1 MKRFRKSAIALV
13 LALLMALQGTEPI
26 FVQAKEAI
34 EDVQKNADFSRPEAL
49 TEEEAGITDSTSG
62 EQDKSQQSDAD
73 VQNETTPSE
82 DTETQEEQTT
92 PAEETEENPQEKEV
106 ELKEPQDYYPI
117 PEEPEG
123 ELIDYDAIS
132 KTYKTG
138 DKQYTTVYGGYVG
151 TYKNE
156 DGDTELVDNTLVKPE
171 EADTPASEEAQEA
184 SSVVATE
191 EKEEKTEVYQN
202 KANDYAILLPE
213 QMSEENGVTIE
224 NGKTRI
230 GIIPVDGDYTH
241 SVIKDNA
248 ILYNEVYEGADVQY
262 TVLDSSIKEDIV
274 LQQPTD
280 REVYEYELQIPGYQ
294 AEVKDNQVYIYPEGK
309 TIKDAKYL
317 LETPS
322 MEDAAGEISFL
333 ITLELREE
341 DGKTILTVK
350 PDRDWLSAE
359 ERQYPVRIDPTP
371 VEIQKSSF
379 NMIGVEEGSPTSQIG
394 DNNYPYVGFDD
405 GIKSGNL
412 AGFGTAHQNCRTYI
426 KVNSNFSQIPKD
438 SKIDSATFAVS
449 QKTAYSGGASQFG
462 LYRVDQSWNTSI
474 TWKTKPVNLTF
485 QDVQNAS
492 TSRNSYIN
500 YDVKDLVNDWVQ
512 GTHANNGFALVAIA
526 EANNLGASM
535 QCEVLNN
542 RASVYGPKLSIQ
554 WSPAEDPYL
563 RDMSLDET
571 TILLRPMTEK
581 NTNGKLKFDAVF
593 ADGIA
598 KSKSTVEYYLLPD
611 EENEEHHETDAKP
624 LYSYPDSTEYNKQFP
639 EANKYYSKDSNWQ
652 SALYSGLTKDKL
664 YKIKA
669 KASKEIDGKLETG
682 KEVTSDSFVIYEVK
696 QFDTFPKIA
705 KYYGVPLKNIMK
717 DNQVMDALVVANNT
731 IFIRNPQ
738 TNVPYS
744 PAPLTDQDK
753 MRIDGALMGRGLHCE
768 FGFEPVNLNTGNFYM
783 DQSDATMNELNGEFS
798 ITRSY
803 NSKGTDQHSMF
814 GRGWS
819 FNYDQSLSQME
830 DGSLLY
836 MRGDGSYLIFDKNE
850 DGSYTAPDGYVYD
863 LKAVSYKDTDHD
875 YIGWELTDADQS
887 VWSFDK
893 YGILRYVT
901 DVNGF
906 KTVLDYDDD
915 YNLSKITTPSG
926 KTFGVK
932 QDKFGH
938 IKELSLPDGGKVS
951 YKYDEQGNLI
961 SVTDPNGTTKE
972 YKYDDDS
979 RMTSWKD
986 ENGNTVVKNTYDKE
1000 GRVVEQTDAEKGTAT
1015 FKYGKSSTTTTD
1027 NEGNKTVYHY
1037 DDQYRTTSIEYPD
1050 GTTCEKT
1057 YNAENQLASETTAAG
1072 TKTYTYDTFGNVATE
1087 TREDGKTASYT
1098 YNEQNKLTSA
1108 TGYNGATVTYSYDG
1122 NGNMVTSTK
1131 PDGTAITYT
1140 YDDKHRMVSQTDGR
1154 GVTTTYSYDGPN
1166 MTGYVD
1172 GNGAAWGFTYDA
1184 MNRAV
1189 TMTDPLG
1196 NVTSN
1201 SYDANGNLTSKT
1213 AADGGVTAYTLDGV
1227 GNITASTDAL
1237 GNTTTYTYDKMYNM
1251 TSGTDPKGNQI
1262 SYVYDKN
1269 YQQVKATD
1277 AKGNTITYKYDS
1289 MGRVIEESNKD
1300 FGTKLY
1306 EYDKAGN
1313 LKKYTDGNGNAT
1325 VSKFDSLGQV
1335 LQSKD
1340 AVGNITKYE
1349 YDALGNETKITY
1361 GDGSS
1366 HSKEYDNCG
1375 RLAKETDELG
1385 AVTTYTYDAADN
1397 LVSKSDDSGRTWTYT
1412 YDNTGNRLSETN
1424 PEGGTTTYTYDKAG
1438 NLVSSTDEE
1447 GRTDTYAYDKAGNLT
1462 TSKDALGYTVS
1473 MKYDLNGNLVSS
1485 TDENGNTS
1493 TMTYDGN
1500 GNMTSVSDAK
1510 GNITAMKYD
1519 STDNLEQTVDALKGK
1534 TTYEYDSQGN
1544 STKMTDALG
1553 NAYSYVY
1560 DKEGNNTSI
1569 ILPTGDKV
1577 LMEYDAI
1584 GQLVKCTDAQG
1595 LVITY
1600 QYDGAGNL
1608 IHSSDNGGNS
1618 MDYTYDGAGNVLTQ
1632 TDELGRTATYKY
1644 DQYGRLLKL
1653 TEADGSITSYEYD
1666 VMDRIT
1672 AVTDAEGHKTTFT
1685 YDKVGNQ
1692 LSMTEE
1698 EEATYKYAYDKKD
1711 RVISQ
1716 TNPLGASSTFKYDG
1730 NDNVTES
1737 VDENGTVTK
1746 YAYDKND
1753 NLVSQT
1759 DGNGNTTTYQ
1769 YDELDRKIGETS
1781 PLKETN
1787 EYRYDAIGNLTK
1799 SKDPMGLITE
1809 YKYDSLSNMTE
1820 QISPK
1825 GAVTKYD
1832 YDKHGNVISVTDAK
1846 GNETQ
1851 YSVDLNDNVTKM
1863 TQANGGEYTYSYDKA
1878 GRLKSM
1884 TSPLGYTKNFSYDKV
1899 DNVVKESDSLKSTT
1913 TYTYDKLHNMKSS
1926 TNALDGTTSFS
1937 YDKYGNLVKE
1947 TDPLGR
1953 SNTYSYDLAGQMT
1966 SAADPLGKITAYTYD
1981 PAGNITEIT
1990 KPGGRKTSY
1999 GYDKNYNVT
2008 SVTDPMGYVAKTVY
2022 DKDNRVTEETD
2033 ALGQKES
2040 YTYDKDSRVTSIT
2053 DKRGFTTGFDYD
2065 AHGNIQV
2072 VTDKTGL
2079 KSHLEYDKNDN
2090 LTKVTDAL
2098 GGVTTYGYDNMDN
2111 LVTFTN
2117 AANKTT
2123 NYTYDLEGNLTSI
2136 KDPAGRTE
2144 KFDYDEKGRLT
2155 GHTQASGK
2163 KTTYDYDKLNDLL
2176 EKSYQDA
2183 KGERSEKDV
2192 TYAYNSAGERVSMK
2206 DQTGKSSYEYDA
2218 LGRITKVTSGS
2229 KKDVSYVYDDADN
2242 LQAIVYLDGTK
2253 ISYEYDLNDNLVK
2266 LTDRNRKVTTYKHDA
2281 LNRVTEVT
2289 RSNGTKTEVSYDA
2302 EDHITKIVNTC
2313 GSCGKVISTYE
2324 YKYNDQ
2330 GYVVGETATELEAG
2344 TRKTPSW
2351 EDWYNWGD
2359 TQKETDK
2366 ADCEHQEKEIQT
2378 TRTYEYDDNWELTR
2392 CTEKA
2397 EGGKKTVHNYTYDK
2411 IGNRTSYEK
2420 IEDGVSKAKYNYKY
2434 NDSNQLIKRTNAKI
2448 WGDPGTTYS
2457 YDKDGNLIQECDK
2470 TNSADPVTY
2479 EYTAENRLAVVK
2491 QGGTVLMAAMYDGD
2505 NNRVFELDNTYKW
2518 EDCYGDEVLIPANQR
2533 TEDGNSPKEQL
2544 ASLVKGGSNA
2554 KGYTLTEYINDINR
2568 ENTEVLAEYGADE
2581 KVRQAYTYGESGIG
2595 ERVSVDKSEESSYY
2609 LYDGR
2614 NSVTGILTET
2624 ANLTNSYQ
2632 YDSYGNLTSGTAD
2645 GVNYYGYNGESTNV
2659 KTGLQYL
2666 RARYYNA
2673 ENGTFTTE
2681 DSDLGTTE
2689 NPLTRNRYDYTTNNP
2704 LNYSDPTGHSLWSRI
2719 KSTAKKA
2726 AKAVKSVGKKIVNTA
2741 KKVVKTVVNTAKKA
2755 AKTIVN
2761 TVKGVA
2767 KTAKNAAKHAKQTYQ
2782 SVKNR
2787 VTSSS
2792 TYQKIT
2798 SRGSQFI
2805 RSVSNGVQ
2813 KIGKTYTSFKSY
2825 VSERTAEIRSEVVRH
2840 MCTTT
2845 NRITD
2850 KLGKVDWNA
2859 VKKVAI
2865 GITAVT
2871 VSGLVVAATGGLAA
2885 GAVLA
2890 ALPAMGGLGTAMVSG
2905 AVIGAIGGASYSA
2918 VNSGLSGNSL
2928 KQVAKDT
2935 LVGGIAG
2942 AVTGGVMGGLSYGA
2956 GKLLNVVRSAGST
2969 HNDGIDKSFK
2979 KLVAEVTE
2987 TKLPEGTWE
2996 KPPLERGDIIDKAMG
3011 NNLGH
3016 NFPTIDKV
3024 ENGVVTSVKSR
3035 DLGAKT
3041 YQNGN
3046 KLEKVIV
3053 KDINKV
3059 SGFIGE
3065 TFNGKF
3071 VNAEEIVGR
3080 QLQVVV
3086 PNVTLSEAQI
3096 NAVNNATKHGI
3107 DKGVKLIITVGK

>member
-1 MKRFRKSAIALV
+1 M
-13 LALLMALQGTEPI
+13 
-26 FVQAKEAI
+26 
-34 EDVQKNADFSRPEAL
+34 
-49 TEEEAGITDSTSG
+49 
-62 EQDKSQQSDAD
+62 
-73 VQNETTPSE
+73 
-82 DTETQEEQTT
+82 
-92 PAEETEENPQEKEV
+92 
-106 ELKEPQDYYPI
+106 
-117 PEEPEG
+117 
-123 ELIDYDAIS
+123 
-132 KTYKTG
+132 
-138 DKQYTTVYGGYVG
+138 
-151 TYKNE
+151 
-156 DGDTELVDNTLVKPE
+156 
-171 EADTPASEEAQEA
+171 
-184 SSVVATE
+184 
-191 EKEEKTEVYQN
+191 
-202 KANDYAILLPE
+202 
-213 QMSEENGVTIE
+213 
-224 NGKTRI
+224 
-230 GIIPVDGDYTH
+230 
-241 SVIKDNA
+241 
-248 ILYNEVYEGADVQY
+248 
-262 TVLDSSIKEDIV
+262 
-274 LQQPTD
+274 
-280 REVYEYELQIPGYQ
+280 
-294 AEVKDNQVYIYPEGK
+294 
-309 TIKDAKYL
+309 
-317 LETPS
+317 
-322 MEDAAGEISFL
+322 
-333 ITLELREE
+333 
-341 DGKTILTVK
+341 
-350 PDRDWLSAE
+350 
-359 ERQYPVRIDPTP
+359 
-371 VEIQKSSF
+371 
-379 NMIGVEEGSPTSQIG
+379 
-394 DNNYPYVGFDD
+394 
-405 GIKSGNL
+405 
-412 AGFGTAHQNCRTYI
+412 
-426 KVNSNFSQIPKD
+426 
-438 SKIDSATFAVS
+438 
-449 QKTAYSGGASQFG
+449 
-462 LYRVDQSWNTSI
+462 
-474 TWKTKPVNLTF
+474 
-485 QDVQNAS
+485 
-492 TSRNSYIN
+492 
-500 YDVKDLVNDWVQ
+500 
-512 GTHANNGFALVAIA
+512 
-526 EANNLGASM
+526 
-535 QCEVLNN
+535 
-542 RASVYGPKLSIQ
+542 
-554 WSPAEDPYL
+554 
-563 RDMSLDET
+563 
-571 TILLRPMTEK
+571 
-581 NTNGKLKFDAVF
+581 
-593 ADGIA
+593 
-598 KSKSTVEYYLLPD
+598 
-611 EENEEHHETDAKP
+611 
-624 LYSYPDSTEYNKQFP
+624 
-639 EANKYYSKDSNWQ
+639 
-652 SALYSGLTKDKL
+652 
-664 YKIKA
+664 
-669 KASKEIDGKLETG
+669 
-682 KEVTSDSFVIYEVK
+682 
-696 QFDTFPKIA
+696 
-705 KYYGVPLKNIMK
+705 
-717 DNQVMDALVVANNT
+717 
-731 IFIRNPQ
+731 
-738 TNVPYS
+738 
-744 PAPLTDQDK
+744 
-753 MRIDGALMGRGLHCE
+753 
-768 FGFEPVNLNTGNFYM
+768 
-783 DQSDATMNELNGEFS
+783 
-798 ITRSY
+798 
-803 NSKGTDQHSMF
+803 
-814 GRGWS
+814 
-819 FNYDQSLSQME
+819 
-830 DGSLLY
+830 
-836 MRGDGSYLIFDKNE
+836 
-850 DGSYTAPDGYVYD
+850 
-863 LKAVSYKDTDHD
+863 
-875 YIGWELTDADQS
+875 
-887 VWSFDK
+887 
-893 YGILRYVT
+893 
-901 DVNGF
+901 
-906 KTVLDYDDD
+906 
-915 YNLSKITTPSG
+915 
-926 KTFGVK
+926 
-932 QDKFGH
+932 
-938 IKELSLPDGGKVS
+938 
-951 YKYDEQGNLI
+951 
-961 SVTDPNGTTKE
+961 
-972 YKYDDDS
+972 
-979 RMTSWKD
+979 
-986 ENGNTVVKNTYDKE
+986 
-1000 GRVVEQTDAEKGTAT
+1000 
-1015 FKYGKSSTTTTD
+1015 
-1027 NEGNKTVYHY
+1027 
-1037 DDQYRTTSIEYPD
+1037 
-1050 GTTCEKT
+1050 
-1057 YNAENQLASETTAAG
+1057 
-1072 TKTYTYDTFGNVATE
+1072 
-1087 TREDGKTASYT
+1087 
-1098 YNEQNKLTSA
+1098 
-1108 TGYNGATVTYSYDG
+1108 
-1122 NGNMVTSTK
+1122 
-1131 PDGTAITYT
+1131 
-1140 YDDKHRMVSQTDGR
+1140 
-1154 GVTTTYSYDGPN
+1154 
-1166 MTGYVD
+1166 
-1172 GNGAAWGFTYDA
+1172 
-1184 MNRAV
+1184 
-1189 TMTDPLG
+1189 
-1196 NVTSN
+1196 
-1201 SYDANGNLTSKT
+1201 
-1213 AADGGVTAYTLDGV
+1213 
-1227 GNITASTDAL
+1227 
-1237 GNTTTYTYDKMYNM
+1237 
-1251 TSGTDPKGNQI
+1251 
-1262 SYVYDKN
+1262 
-1269 YQQVKATD
+1269 
-1277 AKGNTITYKYDS
+1277 
-1289 MGRVIEESNKD
+1289 
-1300 FGTKLY
+1300 
-1306 EYDKAGN
+1306 
-1313 LKKYTDGNGNAT
+1313 
-1325 VSKFDSLGQV
+1325 
-1335 LQSKD
+1335 
-1340 AVGNITKYE
+1340 
-1349 YDALGNETKITY
+1349 
-1361 GDGSS
+1361 
-1366 HSKEYDNCG
+1366 
-1375 RLAKETDELG
+1375 
-1385 AVTTYTYDAADN
+1385 
-1397 LVSKSDDSGRTWTYT
+1397 
-1412 YDNTGNRLSETN
+1412 
-1424 PEGGTTTYTYDKAG
+1424 
-1438 NLVSSTDEE
+1438 
-1447 GRTDTYAYDKAGNLT
+1447 
-1462 TSKDALGYTVS
+1462 
-1473 MKYDLNGNLVSS
+1473 
-1485 TDENGNTS
+1485 
-1493 TMTYDGN
+1493 
-1500 GNMTSVSDAK
+1500 
-1510 GNITAMKYD
+1510 
-1519 STDNLEQTVDALKGK
+1519 
-1534 TTYEYDSQGN
+1534 
-1544 STKMTDALG
+1544 
-1553 NAYSYVY
+1553 
-1560 DKEGNNTSI
+1560 
-1569 ILPTGDKV
+1569 
-1577 LMEYDAI
+1577 
-1584 GQLVKCTDAQG
+1584 
-1595 LVITY
+1595 
-1600 QYDGAGNL
+1600 
-1608 IHSSDNGGNS
+1608 
-1618 MDYTYDGAGNVLTQ
+1618 
-1632 TDELGRTATYKY
+1632 
-1644 DQYGRLLKL
+1644 
-1653 TEADGSITSYEYD
+1653 
-1666 VMDRIT
+1666 
-1672 AVTDAEGHKTTFT
+1672 
-1685 YDKVGNQ
+1685 
-1692 LSMTEE
+1692 
-1698 EEATYKYAYDKKD
+1698 
-1711 RVISQ
+1711 
-1716 TNPLGASSTFKYDG
+1716 
-1730 NDNVTES
+1730 
-1737 VDENGTVTK
+1737 
-1746 YAYDKND
+1746 
-1753 NLVSQT
+1753 
-1759 DGNGNTTTYQ
+1759 
-1769 YDELDRKIGETS
+1769 
-1781 PLKETN
+1781 
-1787 EYRYDAIGNLTK
+1787 
-1799 SKDPMGLITE
+1799 
-1809 YKYDSLSNMTE
+1809 
-1820 QISPK
+1820 
-1825 GAVTKYD
+1825 
-1832 YDKHGNVISVTDAK
+1832 
-1846 GNETQ
+1846 
-1851 YSVDLNDNVTKM
+1851 
-1863 TQANGGEYTYSYDKA
+1863 
-1878 GRLKSM
+1878 
-1884 TSPLGYTKNFSYDKV
+1884 
-1899 DNVVKESDSLKSTT
+1899 
-1913 TYTYDKLHNMKSS
+1913 
-1926 TNALDGTTSFS
+1926 
-1937 YDKYGNLVKE
+1937 KE

-2183 KGERSEKDV
+2183 KGETSEKDV

-2242 LQAIVYLDGTK
+2242 LQAIVYPDGTK

>member
-1 MKRFRKSAIALV
+1 
-13 LALLMALQGTEPI
+13 
-26 FVQAKEAI
+26 
-34 EDVQKNADFSRPEAL
+34 
-49 TEEEAGITDSTSG
+49 
-62 EQDKSQQSDAD
+62 
-73 VQNETTPSE
+73 
-82 DTETQEEQTT
+82 
-92 PAEETEENPQEKEV
+92 
-106 ELKEPQDYYPI
+106 
-117 PEEPEG
+117 
-123 ELIDYDAIS
+123 
-132 KTYKTG
+132 
-138 DKQYTTVYGGYVG
+138 
-151 TYKNE
+151 
-156 DGDTELVDNTLVKPE
+156 
-171 EADTPASEEAQEA
+171 
-184 SSVVATE
+184 
-191 EKEEKTEVYQN
+191 
-202 KANDYAILLPE
+202 
-213 QMSEENGVTIE
+213 
-224 NGKTRI
+224 
-230 GIIPVDGDYTH
+230 
-241 SVIKDNA
+241 
-248 ILYNEVYEGADVQY
+248 
-262 TVLDSSIKEDIV
+262 
-274 LQQPTD
+274 
-280 REVYEYELQIPGYQ
+280 
-294 AEVKDNQVYIYPEGK
+294 
-309 TIKDAKYL
+309 
-317 LETPS
+317 
-322 MEDAAGEISFL
+322 
-333 ITLELREE
+333 
-341 DGKTILTVK
+341 
-350 PDRDWLSAE
+350 
-359 ERQYPVRIDPTP
+359 
-371 VEIQKSSF
+371 
-379 NMIGVEEGSPTSQIG
+379 
-394 DNNYPYVGFDD
+394 
-405 GIKSGNL
+405 
-412 AGFGTAHQNCRTYI
+412 
-426 KVNSNFSQIPKD
+426 
-438 SKIDSATFAVS
+438 
-449 QKTAYSGGASQFG
+449 
-462 LYRVDQSWNTSI
+462 
-474 TWKTKPVNLTF
+474 
-485 QDVQNAS
+485 
-492 TSRNSYIN
+492 
-500 YDVKDLVNDWVQ
+500 
-512 GTHANNGFALVAIA
+512 
-526 EANNLGASM
+526 
-535 QCEVLNN
+535 
-542 RASVYGPKLSIQ
+542 
-554 WSPAEDPYL
+554 
-563 RDMSLDET
+563 
-571 TILLRPMTEK
+571 
-581 NTNGKLKFDAVF
+581 
-593 ADGIA
+593 
-598 KSKSTVEYYLLPD
+598 
-611 EENEEHHETDAKP
+611 
-624 LYSYPDSTEYNKQFP
+624 
-639 EANKYYSKDSNWQ
+639 
-652 SALYSGLTKDKL
+652 
-664 YKIKA
+664 
-669 KASKEIDGKLETG
+669 
-682 KEVTSDSFVIYEVK
+682 
-696 QFDTFPKIA
+696 
-705 KYYGVPLKNIMK
+705 
-717 DNQVMDALVVANNT
+717 
-731 IFIRNPQ
+731 
-738 TNVPYS
+738 
-744 PAPLTDQDK
+744 
-753 MRIDGALMGRGLHCE
+753 
-768 FGFEPVNLNTGNFYM
+768 
-783 DQSDATMNELNGEFS
+783 
-798 ITRSY
+798 
-803 NSKGTDQHSMF
+803 
-814 GRGWS
+814 
-819 FNYDQSLSQME
+819 
-830 DGSLLY
+830 
-836 MRGDGSYLIFDKNE
+836 
-850 DGSYTAPDGYVYD
+850 
-863 LKAVSYKDTDHD
+863 
-875 YIGWELTDADQS
+875 
-887 VWSFDK
+887 
-893 YGILRYVT
+893 
-901 DVNGF
+901 
-906 KTVLDYDDD
+906 
-915 YNLSKITTPSG
+915 
-926 KTFGVK
+926 
-932 QDKFGH
+932 
-938 IKELSLPDGGKVS
+938 
-951 YKYDEQGNLI
+951 
-961 SVTDPNGTTKE
+961 
-972 YKYDDDS
+972 
-979 RMTSWKD
+979 
-986 ENGNTVVKNTYDKE
+986 
-1000 GRVVEQTDAEKGTAT
+1000 
-1015 FKYGKSSTTTTD
+1015 
-1027 NEGNKTVYHY
+1027 
-1037 DDQYRTTSIEYPD
+1037 
-1050 GTTCEKT
+1050 
-1057 YNAENQLASETTAAG
+1057 
-1072 TKTYTYDTFGNVATE
+1072 
-1087 TREDGKTASYT
+1087 
-1098 YNEQNKLTSA
+1098 
-1108 TGYNGATVTYSYDG
+1108 
-1122 NGNMVTSTK
+1122 
-1131 PDGTAITYT
+1131 
-1140 YDDKHRMVSQTDGR
+1140 
-1154 GVTTTYSYDGPN
+1154 
-1166 MTGYVD
+1166 
-1172 GNGAAWGFTYDA
+1172 
-1184 MNRAV
+1184 
-1189 TMTDPLG
+1189 
-1196 NVTSN
+1196 
-1201 SYDANGNLTSKT
+1201 
-1213 AADGGVTAYTLDGV
+1213 
-1227 GNITASTDAL
+1227 
-1237 GNTTTYTYDKMYNM
+1237 
-1251 TSGTDPKGNQI
+1251 
-1262 SYVYDKN
+1262 
-1269 YQQVKATD
+1269 
-1277 AKGNTITYKYDS
+1277 
-1289 MGRVIEESNKD
+1289 
-1300 FGTKLY
+1300 
-1306 EYDKAGN
+1306 
-1313 LKKYTDGNGNAT
+1313 
-1325 VSKFDSLGQV
+1325 
-1335 LQSKD
+1335 
-1340 AVGNITKYE
+1340 
-1349 YDALGNETKITY
+1349 
-1361 GDGSS
+1361 
-1366 HSKEYDNCG
+1366 
-1375 RLAKETDELG
+1375 
-1385 AVTTYTYDAADN
+1385 
-1397 LVSKSDDSGRTWTYT
+1397 
-1412 YDNTGNRLSETN
+1412 
-1424 PEGGTTTYTYDKAG
+1424 
-1438 NLVSSTDEE
+1438 
-1447 GRTDTYAYDKAGNLT
+1447 
-1462 TSKDALGYTVS
+1462 
-1473 MKYDLNGNLVSS
+1473 
-1485 TDENGNTS
+1485 
-1493 TMTYDGN
+1493 
-1500 GNMTSVSDAK
+1500 
-1510 GNITAMKYD
+1510 
-1519 STDNLEQTVDALKGK
+1519 
-1534 TTYEYDSQGN
+1534 
-1544 STKMTDALG
+1544 
-1553 NAYSYVY
+1553 
-1560 DKEGNNTSI
+1560 
-1569 ILPTGDKV
+1569 
-1577 LMEYDAI
+1577 
-1584 GQLVKCTDAQG
+1584 
-1595 LVITY
+1595 
-1600 QYDGAGNL
+1600 
-1608 IHSSDNGGNS
+1608 
-1618 MDYTYDGAGNVLTQ
+1618 
-1632 TDELGRTATYKY
+1632 
-1644 DQYGRLLKL
+1644 
-1653 TEADGSITSYEYD
+1653 
-1666 VMDRIT
+1666 
-1672 AVTDAEGHKTTFT
+1672 
-1685 YDKVGNQ
+1685 
-1692 LSMTEE
+1692 
-1698 EEATYKYAYDKKD
+1698 
-1711 RVISQ
+1711 
-1716 TNPLGASSTFKYDG
+1716 
-1730 NDNVTES
+1730 
-1737 VDENGTVTK
+1737 
-1746 YAYDKND
+1746 
-1753 NLVSQT
+1753 
-1759 DGNGNTTTYQ
+1759 
-1769 YDELDRKIGETS
+1769 
-1781 PLKETN
+1781 
-1787 EYRYDAIGNLTK
+1787 
-1799 SKDPMGLITE
+1799 
-1809 YKYDSLSNMTE
+1809 
-1820 QISPK
+1820 
-1825 GAVTKYD
+1825 
-1832 YDKHGNVISVTDAK
+1832 
-1846 GNETQ
+1846 NETQ

-2183 KGERSEKDV
+2183 KGETSEKDV

-2242 LQAIVYLDGTK
+2242 LQAIVYPDGTK

>member
-1 MKRFRKSAIALV
+1 M
-13 LALLMALQGTEPI
+13 
-26 FVQAKEAI
+26 
-34 EDVQKNADFSRPEAL
+34 
-49 TEEEAGITDSTSG
+49 
-62 EQDKSQQSDAD
+62 
-73 VQNETTPSE
+73 
-82 DTETQEEQTT
+82 
-92 PAEETEENPQEKEV
+92 
-106 ELKEPQDYYPI
+106 YH
-117 PEEPEG
+117 
-123 ELIDYDAIS
+123 
-132 KTYKTG
+132 
-138 DKQYTTVYGGYVG
+138 KQ
-151 TYKNE
+151 
-156 DGDTELVDNTLVKPE
+156 
-171 EADTPASEEAQEA
+171 
-184 SSVVATE
+184 
-191 EKEEKTEVYQN
+191 
-202 KANDYAILLPE
+202 
-213 QMSEENGVTIE
+213 
-224 NGKTRI
+224 
-230 GIIPVDGDYTH
+230 
-241 SVIKDNA
+241 
-248 ILYNEVYEGADVQY
+248 
-262 TVLDSSIKEDIV
+262 
-274 LQQPTD
+274 
-280 REVYEYELQIPGYQ
+280 
-294 AEVKDNQVYIYPEGK
+294 
-309 TIKDAKYL
+309 
-317 LETPS
+317 
-322 MEDAAGEISFL
+322 
-333 ITLELREE
+333 
-341 DGKTILTVK
+341 
-350 PDRDWLSAE
+350 
-359 ERQYPVRIDPTP
+359 
-371 VEIQKSSF
+371 
-379 NMIGVEEGSPTSQIG
+379 
-394 DNNYPYVGFDD
+394 
-405 GIKSGNL
+405 
-412 AGFGTAHQNCRTYI
+412 
-426 KVNSNFSQIPKD
+426 
-438 SKIDSATFAVS
+438 
-449 QKTAYSGGASQFG
+449 
-462 LYRVDQSWNTSI
+462 
-474 TWKTKPVNLTF
+474 
-485 QDVQNAS
+485 
-492 TSRNSYIN
+492 
-500 YDVKDLVNDWVQ
+500 
-512 GTHANNGFALVAIA
+512 
-526 EANNLGASM
+526 
-535 QCEVLNN
+535 
-542 RASVYGPKLSIQ
+542 
-554 WSPAEDPYL
+554 
-563 RDMSLDET
+563 
-571 TILLRPMTEK
+571 
-581 NTNGKLKFDAVF
+581 
-593 ADGIA
+593 
-598 KSKSTVEYYLLPD
+598 
-611 EENEEHHETDAKP
+611 
-624 LYSYPDSTEYNKQFP
+624 
-639 EANKYYSKDSNWQ
+639 
-652 SALYSGLTKDKL
+652 
-664 YKIKA
+664 
-669 KASKEIDGKLETG
+669 
-682 KEVTSDSFVIYEVK
+682 
-696 QFDTFPKIA
+696 
-705 KYYGVPLKNIMK
+705 
-717 DNQVMDALVVANNT
+717 
-731 IFIRNPQ
+731 
-738 TNVPYS
+738 
-744 PAPLTDQDK
+744 
-753 MRIDGALMGRGLHCE
+753 
-768 FGFEPVNLNTGNFYM
+768 
-783 DQSDATMNELNGEFS
+783 
-798 ITRSY
+798 
-803 NSKGTDQHSMF
+803 
-814 GRGWS
+814 
-819 FNYDQSLSQME
+819 
-830 DGSLLY
+830 
-836 MRGDGSYLIFDKNE
+836 
-850 DGSYTAPDGYVYD
+850 
-863 LKAVSYKDTDHD
+863 
-875 YIGWELTDADQS
+875 
-887 VWSFDK
+887 
-893 YGILRYVT
+893 
-901 DVNGF
+901 
-906 KTVLDYDDD
+906 
-915 YNLSKITTPSG
+915 
-926 KTFGVK
+926 
-932 QDKFGH
+932 
-938 IKELSLPDGGKVS
+938 
-951 YKYDEQGNLI
+951 
-961 SVTDPNGTTKE
+961 
-972 YKYDDDS
+972 
-979 RMTSWKD
+979 
-986 ENGNTVVKNTYDKE
+986 
-1000 GRVVEQTDAEKGTAT
+1000 
-1015 FKYGKSSTTTTD
+1015 
-1027 NEGNKTVYHY
+1027 
-1037 DDQYRTTSIEYPD
+1037 
-1050 GTTCEKT
+1050 
-1057 YNAENQLASETTAAG
+1057 
-1072 TKTYTYDTFGNVATE
+1072 
-1087 TREDGKTASYT
+1087 
-1098 YNEQNKLTSA
+1098 
-1108 TGYNGATVTYSYDG
+1108 
-1122 NGNMVTSTK
+1122 
-1131 PDGTAITYT
+1131 
-1140 YDDKHRMVSQTDGR
+1140 
-1154 GVTTTYSYDGPN
+1154 
-1166 MTGYVD
+1166 
-1172 GNGAAWGFTYDA
+1172 
-1184 MNRAV
+1184 
-1189 TMTDPLG
+1189 
-1196 NVTSN
+1196 
-1201 SYDANGNLTSKT
+1201 
-1213 AADGGVTAYTLDGV
+1213 
-1227 GNITASTDAL
+1227 
-1237 GNTTTYTYDKMYNM
+1237 
-1251 TSGTDPKGNQI
+1251 
-1262 SYVYDKN
+1262 
-1269 YQQVKATD
+1269 
-1277 AKGNTITYKYDS
+1277 
-1289 MGRVIEESNKD
+1289 
-1300 FGTKLY
+1300 
-1306 EYDKAGN
+1306 
-1313 LKKYTDGNGNAT
+1313 
-1325 VSKFDSLGQV
+1325 
-1335 LQSKD
+1335 
-1340 AVGNITKYE
+1340 
-1349 YDALGNETKITY
+1349 
-1361 GDGSS
+1361 
-1366 HSKEYDNCG
+1366 
-1375 RLAKETDELG
+1375 
-1385 AVTTYTYDAADN
+1385 
-1397 LVSKSDDSGRTWTYT
+1397 
-1412 YDNTGNRLSETN
+1412 
-1424 PEGGTTTYTYDKAG
+1424 
-1438 NLVSSTDEE
+1438 
-1447 GRTDTYAYDKAGNLT
+1447 
-1462 TSKDALGYTVS
+1462 
-1473 MKYDLNGNLVSS
+1473 
-1485 TDENGNTS
+1485 
-1493 TMTYDGN
+1493 
-1500 GNMTSVSDAK
+1500 
-1510 GNITAMKYD
+1510 
-1519 STDNLEQTVDALKGK
+1519 
-1534 TTYEYDSQGN
+1534 
-1544 STKMTDALG
+1544 
-1553 NAYSYVY
+1553 
-1560 DKEGNNTSI
+1560 
-1569 ILPTGDKV
+1569 
-1577 LMEYDAI
+1577 
-1584 GQLVKCTDAQG
+1584 
-1595 LVITY
+1595 
-1600 QYDGAGNL
+1600 
-1608 IHSSDNGGNS
+1608 
-1618 MDYTYDGAGNVLTQ
+1618 
-1632 TDELGRTATYKY
+1632 
-1644 DQYGRLLKL
+1644 
-1653 TEADGSITSYEYD
+1653 
-1666 VMDRIT
+1666 
-1672 AVTDAEGHKTTFT
+1672 
-1685 YDKVGNQ
+1685 
-1692 LSMTEE
+1692 
-1698 EEATYKYAYDKKD
+1698 
-1711 RVISQ
+1711 
-1716 TNPLGASSTFKYDG
+1716 
-1730 NDNVTES
+1730 
-1737 VDENGTVTK
+1737 
-1746 YAYDKND
+1746 
-1753 NLVSQT
+1753 
-1759 DGNGNTTTYQ
+1759 
-1769 YDELDRKIGETS
+1769 
-1781 PLKETN
+1781 
-1787 EYRYDAIGNLTK
+1787 
-1799 SKDPMGLITE
+1799 
-1809 YKYDSLSNMTE
+1809 
-1820 QISPK
+1820 
-1825 GAVTKYD
+1825 
-1832 YDKHGNVISVTDAK
+1832 
-1846 GNETQ
+1846 
-1851 YSVDLNDNVTKM
+1851 
-1863 TQANGGEYTYSYDKA
+1863 
-1878 GRLKSM
+1878 
-1884 TSPLGYTKNFSYDKV
+1884 
-1899 DNVVKESDSLKSTT
+1899 
-1913 TYTYDKLHNMKSS
+1913 
-1926 TNALDGTTSFS
+1926 LDGTTSFS

-2183 KGERSEKDV
+2183 KGETSEKDV

-2242 LQAIVYLDGTK
+2242 LQAIVYPDGTK

>member
-1 MKRFRKSAIALV
+1 M
-13 LALLMALQGTEPI
+13 
-26 FVQAKEAI
+26 
-34 EDVQKNADFSRPEAL
+34 
-49 TEEEAGITDSTSG
+49 
-62 EQDKSQQSDAD
+62 
-73 VQNETTPSE
+73 
-82 DTETQEEQTT
+82 
-92 PAEETEENPQEKEV
+92 
-106 ELKEPQDYYPI
+106 
-117 PEEPEG
+117 
-123 ELIDYDAIS
+123 
-132 KTYKTG
+132 
-138 DKQYTTVYGGYVG
+138 
-151 TYKNE
+151 
-156 DGDTELVDNTLVKPE
+156 
-171 EADTPASEEAQEA
+171 
-184 SSVVATE
+184 
-191 EKEEKTEVYQN
+191 
-202 KANDYAILLPE
+202 
-213 QMSEENGVTIE
+213 
-224 NGKTRI
+224 
-230 GIIPVDGDYTH
+230 
-241 SVIKDNA
+241 
-248 ILYNEVYEGADVQY
+248 
-262 TVLDSSIKEDIV
+262 
-274 LQQPTD
+274 
-280 REVYEYELQIPGYQ
+280 
-294 AEVKDNQVYIYPEGK
+294 
-309 TIKDAKYL
+309 
-317 LETPS
+317 
-322 MEDAAGEISFL
+322 
-333 ITLELREE
+333 
-341 DGKTILTVK
+341 
-350 PDRDWLSAE
+350 
-359 ERQYPVRIDPTP
+359 
-371 VEIQKSSF
+371 
-379 NMIGVEEGSPTSQIG
+379 
-394 DNNYPYVGFDD
+394 
-405 GIKSGNL
+405 
-412 AGFGTAHQNCRTYI
+412 
-426 KVNSNFSQIPKD
+426 
-438 SKIDSATFAVS
+438 
-449 QKTAYSGGASQFG
+449 
-462 LYRVDQSWNTSI
+462 
-474 TWKTKPVNLTF
+474 
-485 QDVQNAS
+485 
-492 TSRNSYIN
+492 
-500 YDVKDLVNDWVQ
+500 
-512 GTHANNGFALVAIA
+512 
-526 EANNLGASM
+526 
-535 QCEVLNN
+535 
-542 RASVYGPKLSIQ
+542 
-554 WSPAEDPYL
+554 
-563 RDMSLDET
+563 
-571 TILLRPMTEK
+571 
-581 NTNGKLKFDAVF
+581 
-593 ADGIA
+593 
-598 KSKSTVEYYLLPD
+598 
-611 EENEEHHETDAKP
+611 
-624 LYSYPDSTEYNKQFP
+624 
-639 EANKYYSKDSNWQ
+639 
-652 SALYSGLTKDKL
+652 
-664 YKIKA
+664 
-669 KASKEIDGKLETG
+669 
-682 KEVTSDSFVIYEVK
+682 
-696 QFDTFPKIA
+696 
-705 KYYGVPLKNIMK
+705 
-717 DNQVMDALVVANNT
+717 
-731 IFIRNPQ
+731 
-738 TNVPYS
+738 
-744 PAPLTDQDK
+744 
-753 MRIDGALMGRGLHCE
+753 
-768 FGFEPVNLNTGNFYM
+768 
-783 DQSDATMNELNGEFS
+783 
-798 ITRSY
+798 
-803 NSKGTDQHSMF
+803 
-814 GRGWS
+814 
-819 FNYDQSLSQME
+819 
-830 DGSLLY
+830 
-836 MRGDGSYLIFDKNE
+836 
-850 DGSYTAPDGYVYD
+850 
-863 LKAVSYKDTDHD
+863 
-875 YIGWELTDADQS
+875 
-887 VWSFDK
+887 
-893 YGILRYVT
+893 
-901 DVNGF
+901 
-906 KTVLDYDDD
+906 
-915 YNLSKITTPSG
+915 
-926 KTFGVK
+926 
-932 QDKFGH
+932 
-938 IKELSLPDGGKVS
+938 
-951 YKYDEQGNLI
+951 
-961 SVTDPNGTTKE
+961 
-972 YKYDDDS
+972 
-979 RMTSWKD
+979 
-986 ENGNTVVKNTYDKE
+986 
-1000 GRVVEQTDAEKGTAT
+1000 
-1015 FKYGKSSTTTTD
+1015 
-1027 NEGNKTVYHY
+1027 
-1037 DDQYRTTSIEYPD
+1037 
-1050 GTTCEKT
+1050 
-1057 YNAENQLASETTAAG
+1057 
-1072 TKTYTYDTFGNVATE
+1072 
-1087 TREDGKTASYT
+1087 
-1098 YNEQNKLTSA
+1098 
-1108 TGYNGATVTYSYDG
+1108 
-1122 NGNMVTSTK
+1122 
-1131 PDGTAITYT
+1131 
-1140 YDDKHRMVSQTDGR
+1140 
-1154 GVTTTYSYDGPN
+1154 
-1166 MTGYVD
+1166 
-1172 GNGAAWGFTYDA
+1172 
-1184 MNRAV
+1184 
-1189 TMTDPLG
+1189 
-1196 NVTSN
+1196 
-1201 SYDANGNLTSKT
+1201 
-1213 AADGGVTAYTLDGV
+1213 
-1227 GNITASTDAL
+1227 
-1237 GNTTTYTYDKMYNM
+1237 
-1251 TSGTDPKGNQI
+1251 
-1262 SYVYDKN
+1262 
-1269 YQQVKATD
+1269 
-1277 AKGNTITYKYDS
+1277 
-1289 MGRVIEESNKD
+1289 
-1300 FGTKLY
+1300 
-1306 EYDKAGN
+1306 
-1313 LKKYTDGNGNAT
+1313 
-1325 VSKFDSLGQV
+1325 
-1335 LQSKD
+1335 
-1340 AVGNITKYE
+1340 
-1349 YDALGNETKITY
+1349 
-1361 GDGSS
+1361 
-1366 HSKEYDNCG
+1366 
-1375 RLAKETDELG
+1375 
-1385 AVTTYTYDAADN
+1385 
-1397 LVSKSDDSGRTWTYT
+1397 
-1412 YDNTGNRLSETN
+1412 
-1424 PEGGTTTYTYDKAG
+1424 
-1438 NLVSSTDEE
+1438 
-1447 GRTDTYAYDKAGNLT
+1447 
-1462 TSKDALGYTVS
+1462 
-1473 MKYDLNGNLVSS
+1473 
-1485 TDENGNTS
+1485 
-1493 TMTYDGN
+1493 
-1500 GNMTSVSDAK
+1500 
-1510 GNITAMKYD
+1510 
-1519 STDNLEQTVDALKGK
+1519 
-1534 TTYEYDSQGN
+1534 
-1544 STKMTDALG
+1544 
-1553 NAYSYVY
+1553 
-1560 DKEGNNTSI
+1560 
-1569 ILPTGDKV
+1569 
-1577 LMEYDAI
+1577 
-1584 GQLVKCTDAQG
+1584 
-1595 LVITY
+1595 
-1600 QYDGAGNL
+1600 
-1608 IHSSDNGGNS
+1608 
-1618 MDYTYDGAGNVLTQ
+1618 
-1632 TDELGRTATYKY
+1632 
-1644 DQYGRLLKL
+1644 
-1653 TEADGSITSYEYD
+1653 
-1666 VMDRIT
+1666 
-1672 AVTDAEGHKTTFT
+1672 
-1685 YDKVGNQ
+1685 
-1692 LSMTEE
+1692 
-1698 EEATYKYAYDKKD
+1698 
-1711 RVISQ
+1711 
-1716 TNPLGASSTFKYDG
+1716 
-1730 NDNVTES
+1730 
-1737 VDENGTVTK
+1737 
-1746 YAYDKND
+1746 
-1753 NLVSQT
+1753 
-1759 DGNGNTTTYQ
+1759 
-1769 YDELDRKIGETS
+1769 
-1781 PLKETN
+1781 
-1787 EYRYDAIGNLTK
+1787 
-1799 SKDPMGLITE
+1799 
-1809 YKYDSLSNMTE
+1809 
-1820 QISPK
+1820 
-1825 GAVTKYD
+1825 
-1832 YDKHGNVISVTDAK
+1832 
-1846 GNETQ
+1846 
-1851 YSVDLNDNVTKM
+1851 
-1863 TQANGGEYTYSYDKA
+1863 
-1878 GRLKSM
+1878 
-1884 TSPLGYTKNFSYDKV
+1884 
-1899 DNVVKESDSLKSTT
+1899 
-1913 TYTYDKLHNMKSS
+1913 
-1926 TNALDGTTSFS
+1926 
-1937 YDKYGNLVKE
+1937 KE

-2183 KGERSEKDV
+2183 KGETSEKDV

-2242 LQAIVYLDGTK
+2242 LQAIVYPDGTK

-2554 KGYTLTEYINDINR
+2554 KGCTLTEYINDINR